1 MRTVRIYAS
10 VHLYLIE
17 RWKDNK
23 NPKMNLG
30 GAALNKLKQ
39 FCCKFS
45 QYLVSNFKSL
55 KEFAVIKKNQRHAC
69 NMNAFVFVLP
79 CKACLLP
86 FTEQRALSWVW
97 SPHSPQ
103 TRHFISFLQYKRCLF
118 FVGEIFVARYTRQR
132 QTEGQTTLHHF
143 YQTKDT
149 LFVTKQGPTWFVKET
164 CLKISNTKNLC
175 FIIF

>member
-1 MRTVRIYAS
+1 MGTVRNSALS
-10 VHLYLIE
+10 HLYLIL

-23 NPKMNLG
+23 NLKMNLG
-30 GAALNKLKQ
+30 GTALNTLKQ

-45 QYLVSNFKSL
+45 QDLVSNFKPL
-55 KEFAVIKKNQRHAC
+55 KEFAGTKKNQRHAC

-86 FTEQRALSWVW
+86 FTEQRALSWIW

-103 TRHFISFLQYKRCLF
+103 TDHLISFYNTKDAF
-118 FVGEIFVARYTRQR
+118 FVEEIFVARYTRER
-132 QTEGQTTLHHF
+132 QTERQTTLHHF

-149 LFVTKQGPTWFVKET
+149 LFVTKQGPTWFVKEI
-164 CLKISNTKNLC
+164 LV
-175 FIIF
+175 